1 MAMSFDQHCR
11 TMVLNM
17 MMSMSYHPDMG
28 LGRCQHGPSEFMA
41 IPNHDV
47 PFKLEFIPT
56 EVDYTYMVRLRKEWV
71 KARLTHTP
79 FDYSVRS
86 YTMSLEDYFMRASE
100 SQTHSDGIIGG
111 LSITQ
116 EVEL

>member
-1 MAMSFDQHCR
+1 
-11 TMVLNM
+11 
-17 MMSMSYHPDMG
+17 
-28 LGRCQHGPSEFMA
+28 MA
-41 IPNHDV
+41 ILDHDV
-47 PFKLEFIPT
+47 PFELEFIPI
-56 EVDYTYMVRLRKEWV
+56 EADYRYMVRLRKEWV